1 MTRPA
6 PASATSEIIKDRL
19 RRLLM
24 MLDANATE
32 RRAID
37 AEITRLGRAY
47 VEERG
52 EFMAPTVERLRRDLS
67 A

>member
-1 MTRPA
+1 MTRTIPGQVH
-6 PASATSEIIKDRL
+6 ATSAKL

-24 MLDANATE
+24 ALDANAAE
-32 RRAID
+32 RRAISV
-37 AEITRLGRAY
+37 EITRLGRAY

-52 EFMAPTVERLRRDLS
+52 EFMSPTVERLRRDLG